1 MHLLIHQRLI
11 LLYIIIFF
19 TYMLPLALLICYCC
33 IYFNSRDFK
42 PQRHYY
48 CCYYY
53 YYRGNIHLDLAS
65 QLLCFYSPVLPVF
78 SELPSRIFPW
88 WLKIIFYYFLRS
100 CIQMLKSFKPCL
112 YFTFISWN
120 ISSMLNSRLADT
132 FINLYK

>member
-11 LLYIIIFF
+11 LLYIITFF

-48 CCYYY
+48 CYYY

-88 WLKIIFYYFLRS
+88 WLQIIFYYFLRS

>member
-48 CCYYY
+48 CYYY